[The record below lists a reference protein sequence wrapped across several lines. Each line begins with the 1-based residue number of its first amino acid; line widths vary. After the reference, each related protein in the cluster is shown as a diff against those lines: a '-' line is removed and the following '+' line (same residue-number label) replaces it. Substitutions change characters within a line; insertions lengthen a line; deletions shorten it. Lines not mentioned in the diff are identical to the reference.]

1 MNSLLRILSL
11 LYDILILLT
20 LSVQMSLRWRR
31 RLVERHTEVRQH
43 QGKQI
48 DAFDVVAVAIT
59 VENQFQFHANGAV
72 ITHDTFL

>member
-1 MNSLLRILSL
+1 MNSEN
-11 LYDILILLT
+11 
-20 LSVQMSLRWRR
+20 

-43 QGKQI
+43 QRKQI